1 MCKNVLSLVN
11 VTERIT
17 IGCKYNRRCPK
28 CNEPMIQNKTA
39 VKLSKVGMKSMKYVE
54 QHFSG

>member
-1 MCKNVLSLVN
+1 M
-11 VTERIT
+11 TERIT

-28 CNEPMIQNKTA
+28 CNEPMSQDKTA
-39 VKLSKVGMKSMKYVE
+39 VKLLKVGMKAMKYVE

>member
-1 MCKNVLSLVN
+1 
-11 VTERIT
+11 
-17 IGCKYNRRCPK
+17 
-28 CNEPMIQNKTA
+28 MIQNKTA

>member
-11 VTERIT
+11 VTERIM
-17 IGCKYNRRCPK
+17 IGYKYNRRCPK
-28 CNEPMIQNKTA
+28 CNEPMSQDKTA
-39 VKLSKVGMKSMKYVE
+39 VKLSKFGMKAMKYVE